1 MKKSVKV
8 IREKKVKK
16 IWLISLITGIVI
28 GFLFLLEKGF
38 TWTFVGQA
46 IALAVFIT
54 VCLGL
59 FIFVFVTDKYGRI
72 KI

>member
-1 MKKSVKV
+1 MKKSLRVVRK
-8 IREKKVKK
+8 KKVKK
-16 IWLISLITGIVI
+16 IWLISLIVGIII
-28 GFLFLLEKGF
+28 GFLFLVEKGF
-38 TWTFVGQA
+38 TWTFIGQA
-46 IALAVFIT
+46 IALSVFIT